1 MTYLCPSPYG
11 PFFLNVS
18 FFPIL
23 FVFLFHWFILEQ
35 VFTDGRFYSNY
46 LCSITMKDIRLS
58 DNPITDS
65 GRGGVPR
72 FVLIAR
78 LAKIQILNGSEVW
91 QKYLCCWFAYFVYS
105 LTKCNIFV
113 SVLPFRLLLAKGK
126 QREWGKKETLRK
138 KGPCGDEERFIWN
151 MWEKKILKLFN
162 TWKKYF
168 RTTFNLPRFIF

>member
-1 MTYLCPSPYG
+1 MSLFS
-11 PFFLNVS
+11 
-18 FFPIL
+18 PIL

-35 VFTDGRFYSNY
+35 IFTDGRFYSNY
-46 LCSITMKDIRLS
+46 LCLITMKDIRLS

-91 QKYLCCWFAYFVYS
+91 QKYLCCLFAYFVYS

-113 SVLPFRLLLAKGK
+113 SVLPFRLLLAKG
-126 QREWGKKETLRK
+126 RTLRLGMFFSK
-138 KGPCGDEERFIWN
+138 SCALYIPFWRLNVWSILYGHHFCILFCHAFYLSLFISGVLEFISW
-151 MWEKKILKLFN
+151 IFN
-162 TWKKYF
+162 STC
-168 RTTFNLPRFIF
+168 